1 MHLPLTNQERDIL
14 LSIQKTGYHDYY
26 DYPLTIVDCEVTIE
40 EAAWSRGWGT
50 VLAIWAGLFESRLT
64 LTRG

>member
-1 MHLPLTNQERDIL
+1 MKHKFRESAIRKSCIALYTLFMHSSLTNQERDM

-40 EAAWSRGWGT
+40 EAAWSSG
-50 VLAIWAGLFESRLT
+50 
-64 LTRG
+64 